1 MMSRHTVRLADR
13 DVVVTVHDEHLL
25 AHADDFDIPIPEL
38 LPRVAQE
45 LDRGTL
51 GPVSASFD
59 LSAVV
64 GA

>member
-1 MMSRHTVRLADR
+1 MSRHNVRLADR
-13 DVVVTVHDEHLL
+13 DVVVTVDDEHLL

-59 LSAVV
+59 LGAVV